1 MEFACSKPCLCWFSC
16 PDNWLVTSPGSIP
29 RLSPTVCWQ
38 RLQLTCNPNE
48 ANRYR
53 KWKHLKQQA
62 HFHDMSEI
70 LANEW
75 PLPCCSEH
83 FMLRWKEICTSI
95 NVTFHHLFIYRP
107 DPTTVVIRH
116 LKVHVF
122 KRANRSSV
130 NYFQSR
136 ILVTIQ
142 QVLHIFMTDSCC
154 QRPPWRRIVRGEGGG
169 GGLWC
174 GAINPSGNFTWQE
187 YKTHFC
193 FCASWASNFLL

>member
-1 MEFACSKPCLCWFSC
+1 MILDFKRGSISHILCLDLTCGICMLQTMLVLIFL
-16 PDNWLVTSPGSIP
+16 PGDWLVTSPGSIP

-38 RLQLTCNPNE
+38 RLQLTCIPNE

-136 ILVTIQ
+136 VLVTIQ

-169 GGLWC
+169 GCDVG
-174 GAINPSGNFTWQE
+174 P
-187 YKTHFC
+187 
-193 FCASWASNFLL
+193 